1 MNKRQRKKIE
11 KQKILQSYHLRPRDA
26 RKKYKED
33 KQLIDKYGSVYL
45 QILHLEN
52 ELKSV
57 NIVELFNEEVQRW
70 RNEHSEEINL
80 RHSIINRLSTYD
92 LTLAE
97 CLSLNHTI
105 DSLNDCLNAVDDI
118 LEQYDMNSYSKG
130 KLLGVKKI
138 SDYLS
143 VDIQK
148 NIIDTTYKV
157 FRENILDGN
166 RSSKAIATLLSI
178 EINNLLMNTVD
189 VYHEQMTESIRQEI
203 DNAAYYISGNSSEFW
218 TADDE

>member
-1 MNKRQRKKIE
+1 MNKRQRKKLA
-11 KQKILQSYHLRPRDA
+11 KQKILASYHTTPKRA
-26 RKKYKED
+26 
-33 KQLIDKYGSVYL
+33 KQLYREERLAQNTQNESYNAEIESLRLNWRALVENCNRLVSKIEHKANQFIDEYGGL
-45 QILHLEN
+45 
-52 ELKSV
+52 
-57 NIVELFNEEVQRW
+57 
-70 RNEHSEEINL
+70 
-80 RHSIINRLSTYD
+80 INRLSTYD
-92 LTLAE
+92 LTLKQ
-97 CLSLNHTI
+97 CLDLNHTI
-105 DSLNDCLNAVDDI
+105 DSLNDCLNAVDSV
-118 LEQYDMNSYSKG
+118 LEQYDITAYSKG

-148 NIIDTTYKV
+148 NIIDRVYKV

-166 RSSKAIATLLSI
+166 RSSKAIATLISI

-189 VYHEQMTESIRQEI
+189 MYHEQMTESIRQEI

>member
-1 MNKRQRKKIE
+1 MNKRQKRKLA
-11 KQKILQSYHLRPRDA
+11 KQKILASYQTTPKRARQLYREERIIQNQNNAVYNDEVHALKSQWQSLVN
-26 RKKYKED
+26 KC
-33 KQLIDKYGSVYL
+33 
-45 QILHLEN
+45 N
-52 ELKSV
+52 ELVTKIEHKVSQF
-57 NIVELFNEEVQRW
+57 IDTYGELI
-70 RNEHSEEINL
+70 HK
-80 RHSIINRLSTYD
+80 LSTYD
-92 LTLAE
+92 LTLKQ
-97 CLSLNHTI
+97 CLDLNHTI
-105 DSLNDCLNAVDDI
+105 DSLNDCLNAVDSVLEEYDI
-118 LEQYDMNSYSKG
+118 TTYSKG

-148 NIIDTTYKV
+148 NIIDLTYRV

-189 VYHEQMTESIRQEI
+189 RYHEEMTEGIRQEI
-203 DNAAYYISGNSSEFW
+203 DKAAHYVQGNSNGYW